1 MKLAL
6 IRHGP
11 TAWNAEKRIQGRTD
25 VPLSEPGRQVVRGWQ
40 LPAEFASY
48 QVLVSPLR
56 RARETAALLG
66 LSPETLEPALA
77 ERSWGAWE
85 GERLPEL
92 RERYGCDMKRWE
104 GRGLDFRPP
113 DGESPRDLQQ
123 RLAPL
128 LTRLAADGRDTLAVT
143 HRGVIRSL
151 YALATGWDMRARAPD
166 QLLDGCVQLFRL
178 SADGSP
184 AVLALNRP
192 LTQPACIGPARIGPA
207 GIGG

>member
-25 VPLSEPGRQVVRGWQ
+25 VPLSEPGRAAVRGWQ
-40 LPAEFASY
+40 LPAEFAAY
-48 QVLVSPLR
+48 RVVASPLR

-92 RERYGCDMKRWE
+92 RERYGSDMKRWE

-113 DGESPRDLQQ
+113 DGESPRDLQD

-128 LTRLAADGRDTLAVT
+128 LARLAADGRDTLAVT
-143 HRGVIRSL
+143 HRGVIRSV
-151 YALATGWDMRARAPD
+151 YALATGWDMTDTAPD
-166 QLLDGCVQLFRL
+166 ALHDGCVQLFAL
-178 SADGSP
+178 AGDGTP
-184 AVLALNRP
+184 TVQALNRP
-192 LTQPACIGPARIGPA
+192 LARTDA
-207 GIGG
+207 ADAADATKEAR

>member
-11 TAWNAEKRIQGRTD
+11 TAWNADKRIQGRTD
-25 VPLSEPGRQVVRGWQ
+25 VPLSAEGRAVVQGWRV
-40 LPAEFASY
+40 PAEIAAY
-48 QVLVSPLR
+48 QVLVSPLT
-56 RARETAALLG
+56 RARETAERLG
-66 LSPETLEPALA
+66 LTPARVEPALA

-92 RERYGCDMKRWE
+92 RDHYGSDMKRWE

-113 DGESPRDLQQ
+113 EGESPRDLQE

-128 LTRLAADGRDTLAVT
+128 LARLAADGADTLAVT

-151 YALATGWDMRARAPD
+151 YALATGWDMRTDAPD
-166 QLLDGCVQLFRL
+166 KLRDGCVQLFEL
-178 SADGSP
+178 APDGTPS
-184 AVLALNRP
+184 VRALNRP
-192 LTQPACIGPARIGPA
+192 LTAPAETDG
-207 GIGG
+207 

>member
-25 VPLSEPGRQVVRGWQ
+25 VPLSETGRAVVADWR
-40 LPAEFASY
+40 LPAEIASY
-48 QVLVSPLR
+48 QVLVSPLA

-66 LSPETLEPALA
+66 LTPVAVEPALA

-85 GERLPEL
+85 GERLPDL
-92 RERYGCDMKRWE
+92 RERYGSDMKRWE

-113 DGESPRDLQQ
+113 DGESPRDLQA
-123 RLAPL
+123 RLTPL
-128 LTRLAADGRDTLAVT
+128 LARLAADGTDTLAVT

-151 YALATGWDMRARAPD
+151 YARATGWDMRAQAPD
-166 QLLDGCVQLFRL
+166 KLRDGCVQLFEL
-178 SADGSP
+178 AGDGTP
-184 AVLALNRP
+184 KVVALNRP
-192 LTQPACIGPARIGPA
+192 LTAPAETDG
-207 GIGG
+207 